1 MGKIYFNFKSE
12 RFNYLE
18 LESVSDFDIALSD
31 MAGKIV
37 LVSMNN
43 IKRFDCVDYKQVN
56 KPIIKQLIQSGYK
69 PINKLMEIMITQ
81 NYSIC
86 PMCGEDVDIE
96 KESNVVLF
104 DVGTM
109 LSNLVN
115 NNVSVAKELDCDK
128 CGHLGLYYY
137 DIYAS
142 DDEIGAFV
150 DNATDSGAAI
160 FVRYR
165 YLLDKSDKY
174 SYIPMVFDLS
184 QLLQFFNRE
193 EDVDKDDILTES
205 DFVKELSKNDDKNI
219 ISMLFNTELQEI
231 LETEDNLLLNEMRIE
246 LKPVELGAYSR
257 YNTLK
262 DFELIELYQSIGDNQ
277 EKLLSLILK

>member
-18 LESVSDFDIALSD
+18 LESVSDFDILLSD
-31 MAGKIV
+31 IAGKIV

-43 IKRFDCVDYKQVN
+43 IKKFDCVDYKQVN
-56 KPIIKQLIQSGYK
+56 KPIIKQLIQSGYR
-69 PINKLMEIMITQ
+69 PINKLMEIIITQ

-86 PMCGEDVDIE
+86 PICGADVDIQ
-96 KESNVVLF
+96 KESNVILF

-115 NNVSVAKELDCDK
+115 NNVSVAKELSCDE

-142 DDEIGAFV
+142 DDEIGVFV
-150 DNATDSGAAI
+150 DSATESGAAI

-165 YLLDKSDKY
+165 YLLDKCDKY
-174 SYIPMVFDLS
+174 SYIPIIFDLS

-193 EDVDKDDILTES
+193 EDIDKDDILTES
-205 DFVKELSKNDDKNI
+205 DFVKELNKNDDKNI

-231 LETEDNLLLNEMRIE
+231 LETEDNLLLNEMRVE

-262 DFELIELYQSIGDNQ
+262 DFELIELYQNIGDDQ
-277 EKLLSLILK
+277 EKLLNLILK